1 MTSNKLAAA
10 LLLVNFAALFTSA
23 VHAET
28 DAERLINGC
37 AELVDI
43 YDEHEKARFMAA
55 QTTSLSEAMRAGY
68 CQGVI
73 DEYRRN
79 SNCQTESRMQMAKR
93 IADMQNLKVS
103 DTNTLLRS
111 ACHG

>member
-1 MTSNKLAAA
+1 MTPRKLSSAMLIAT
-10 LLLVNFAALFTSA
+10 FAAFSTTA

-37 AELVDI
+37 SELVDI

-55 QTTSLSEAMRAGY
+55 QVTSLSEAMRAGY

-73 DEYRRN
+73 DEYRRS
-79 SNCQTESRMQMAKR
+79 SNCQIESRMEMAKR
-93 IADMQNLKVS
+93 IADMQNQKSS
-103 DTNTLLRS
+103 DTNTLLMH